1 MTNRRSRSS
10 VGLEHSTFNGGVVGS
25 NPTGITKYTEFGV
38 IKNCGICRNWLS
50 RRSHKPKFWVRVP
63 VPQPIGSLVK
73 LAIIPDLH
81 SGVLGSKPRCIHK
94 KINNM
99 KVVIKGTFKSSKEN
113 VNFLLSR
120 RSKFNLKKII
130 NIFKKLK
137 IR

>member
-1 MTNRRSRSS
+1 MRESQVRILS
-10 VGLEHSTFNGGVVGS
+10 GEL
-25 NPTGITKYTEFGV
+25 KYTEFGI
-38 IKNCGICRNWLS
+38 IKKLRGRLEVVPA
-50 RRSHKPKFWVRVP
+50 RSHKPNYVGSSP
-63 VPQPIGSLVK
+63 TPATNGSLVK

-120 RSKFNLKKII
+120 RSKLNLKKII